1 MSSKALMEE
10 VERLKTMRKQG
21 EITVMDFYR
30 ELLGVAIKMAEEL
43 QLENISEDEVKKQ
56 IPLVLTFIEDQLRKM
71 RDRGS

>member
-1 MSSKALMEE
+1 MEE

-56 IPLVLTFIEDQLRKM
+56 IPLVLTFIEDQLKKM

>member
-1 MSSKALMEE
+1 MEE

-30 ELLGVAIKMAEEL
+30 KLLGVAMKMAEEL
-43 QLENISEDEVKKQ
+43 QLENISEEEVKKQ
-56 IPLVLTFIEDQLRKM
+56 IPLVLTFIEDQLKKM

>member
-1 MSSKALMEE
+1 MEE
-10 VERLKTMRKQG
+10 VERLKAMRKQG

-56 IPLVLTFIEDQLRKM
+56 IPLVLTFIEDQLKKM